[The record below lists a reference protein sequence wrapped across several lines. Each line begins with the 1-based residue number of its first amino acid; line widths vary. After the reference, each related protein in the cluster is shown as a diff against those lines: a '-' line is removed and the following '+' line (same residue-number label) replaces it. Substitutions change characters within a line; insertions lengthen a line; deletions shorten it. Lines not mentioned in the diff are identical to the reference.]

1 MDATTPITSS
11 ADHPRYYRLLA
22 PWWHTVLL
30 IAIFLLA
37 SMGQAHTLGGIV
49 ERHGR
54 LPLYIS
60 TIVFEWLM
68 VGFIW
73 LGIHRRGIRLRD
85 LVGGRWK
92 SGEDVLLD
100 IGIALGF
107 WIASIVV
114 LSAVRYA
121 VGLLSFNEA
130 QNMQQAREISKTL
143 GFLIPQ
149 GMREMI
155 VFTALAITAGFCEEL
170 IFRGYLQKQ
179 FHAATRNAWIAIAGQ
194 GILFGAGHGYQGV
207 RYMIVIGV
215 YGILFGILAYW
226 RRSLRP
232 GMITHAWQDF
242 SSGLLLRALAH
253 HLQ

>member
-1 MDATTPITSS
+1 MDATTPLTSS
-11 ADHPRYYRLLA
+11 ADQPRYYRLLA

-37 SMGQAHTLGGIV
+37 SAGQAHTLGGIV

-60 TIVFEWLM
+60 TIAFEWVM

-73 LGIHRRGIRLRD
+73 LGIRRRGLRLRD

-92 SGEDVLLD
+92 SPEDVLLD

-107 WIASIVV
+107 WIASIAV
-114 LSAVRYA
+114 LAAVRYA
-121 VGLLSFNEA
+121 LGLVSFNET

-149 GMREMI
+149 GIREMI
-155 VFTALAITAGFCEEL
+155 VFTALAMTAGFCEEL

-179 FHAATRNAWIAIAGQ
+179 FHAATHNAWISIALQ

-207 RYMIVIGV
+207 RYMIVIGI
-215 YGILFGILAYW
+215 YGILFGILAYL

-242 SSGLLLRALAH
+242 SSGLILRALAN